1 MGLSQTA
8 TPHSPDTATT
18 MTRVTSRPRRF
29 FVRSAAKTV
38 PRVAI
43 TKLRSNVP
51 QRALMPLGER
61 RSRRQLTGGLQADP
75 FLAVQDSP
83 APPLRRPLVRL
94 CRSPLGSAL
103 AMPAGEVVPA
113 ILAISYLGEGASD

>member
-1 MGLSQTA
+1 MWEHGPRHGSLTNGTLPTHP
-8 TPHSPDTATT
+8 TPQLTT
-18 MTRVTSRPRRF
+18 TRVTSRPRRF

-61 RSRRQLTGGLQADP
+61 RGRRQLTGGLQADP
-75 FLAVQDSP
+75 FLA
-83 APPLRRPLVRL
+83 
-94 CRSPLGSAL
+94 RSG
-103 AMPAGEVVPA
+103 
-113 ILAISYLGEGASD
+113 